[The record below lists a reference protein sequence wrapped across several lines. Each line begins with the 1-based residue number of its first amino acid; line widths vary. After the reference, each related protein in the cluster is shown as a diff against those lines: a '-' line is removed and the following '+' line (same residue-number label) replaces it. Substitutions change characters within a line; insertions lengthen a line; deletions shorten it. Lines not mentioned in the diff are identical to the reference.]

1 MKCSTCGGNTYIT
14 DTIVTPNNE
23 IYRQKKCKDCKKI
36 FYTIEFEVEENK
48 KFMDE
53 WEVYKR
59 TIKTR
64 PEK

>member
-36 FYTIEFEVEENK
+36 FYTILFSDLLLK
-48 KFMDE
+48 IF
-53 WEVYKR
+53 
-59 TIKTR
+59 
-64 PEK
+64 